1 MSFGTLEVIWPQ
13 PPNNTQPNANSNTQT
28 PLNSNTL
35 TVQRTDVNTL
45 GEFGLIEHLTR
56 DFPLRQSSSIK
67 GVGDDAAVIDNGN
80 LCTVVST
87 DLLVEGIHFDLAYTP
102 LKHLGFKSVIVNL
115 SDIYAMN
122 AFPKQITVSIAISNR
137 FSVEALDELYEG
149 IRAACKAYEVD
160 LVGGDTTSSPKG
172 LTISVTAIGQGEKDL
187 IVYRNGARP
196 GDIMCITGELGGAYL
211 GLQLLEREKRIWQEN
226 PDVQPDFENQQYAV
240 GRQLK
245 PEARRD
251 VIEAFRKIDLKPTSM
266 IDISDG
272 LASEIFHICK
282 QSNVGALLEENG
294 VPINQEAQM
303 LALKFKLD
311 PITCALNG
319 GEDYE
324 LLFTIRPE
332 DIDKVKYLPD
342 IYIAGE
348 ILEAKDGIKLNTK
361 GGNLHDLK
369 AQGWV
374 HF

>member
-1 MSFGTLEVIWPQ
+1 
-13 PPNNTQPNANSNTQT
+13 
-28 PLNSNTL
+28 
-35 TVQRTDVNTL
+35 VQRTDVNTL

-56 DFPLRQSSSIK
+56 DFPLRQPSSIK

-122 AFPKQITVSIAISNR
+122 AFPRQITVSIAISNR

-149 IRAACKAYEVD
+149 IRAACKAYDVD

-187 IVYRNGARP
+187 MVYRNGARP

-211 GLQLLEREKRIWQEN
+211 GLQMLEREKRIWQEN

-251 VIEAFRKIDLKPTSM
+251 VIEAFRKIGLKPTSM

-282 QSNVGALLEENG
+282 QSNVGALLEEDG

-332 DIDKVKYLPD
+332 DIDKVKFLPD